1 MRAVT
6 IVAAMALGASVL
18 AGCVAEPEPTTP
30 SAAPA
35 PSATNPTESA
45 PPSTGAPET
54 PDLVG
59 TPLTLECSS
68 LLTPD
73 ALYAF
78 NPNVGTDPT
87 YAPTDLARQA
97 LDLDGIACGWLNQTS
112 AVTYSVAV
120 AQLDPPSMTIL
131 RDAARAPESVDL
143 PSAEG
148 YFTVDNAGGSAYV
161 FIGDYWVI
169 IESPE
174 FIAPGDPSTLIEAL
188 TASLS

>member
-6 IVAAMALGASVL
+6 IVVAMALGASVL

-35 PSATNPTESA
+35 PTVTNPTESA
-45 PPSTGAPET
+45 PPPTGAPEA

-59 TPLTLECSS
+59 IPLTLECSG

-78 NPNVGTDPT
+78 NPNVGTDPA

-120 AQLDPPSMTIL
+120 AQLAPPGLTIL
-131 RDAARAPESVDL
+131 RDAARASESVAL

-148 YFTVDNAGGSAYV
+148 YFTVNNAGGTAQV

-174 FIAPGDPSTLIEAL
+174 FIAAGDPSTLIEAL
-188 TASLS
+188 IASLS